1 MRLEHT
7 EHASNPTHHIF
18 AQTDAQNRLAHVGAC
33 NKVDVPPK
41 KVPYFKPGKE
51 LKDLINREAEAEA
64 DAAAGGMPSIPGAA
78 AV

>member
-33 NKVDVPPK
+33 NK
-41 KVPYFKPGKE
+41 
-51 LKDLINREAEAEA
+51 
-64 DAAAGGMPSIPGAA
+64 DALMGFTSSEVRQVHGSEHDEGAG
-78 AV
+78 